1 MITMLNPVSPR
12 REGEIAA
19 APRISSVG
27 GQLVG
32 LLHNGKHG
40 GEEILIGIRDHLQ
53 EQIHDVTFEYRRKP
67 HAAAPASFM
76 PALFGRWKA
85 AIVAIGDCGS
95 CSSWSVYDSIELEKA
110 GIPTVL
116 IVSRPFVAMNRIE
129 AKRLLMP
136 SLSMIVVEHPLAH
149 RPADELKAKGAAVA
163 DEALKMLTGG
173 AAGSVVSLV
182 PGRVAINS

>member
-1 MITMLNPVSPR
+1 MIRMLNPVSPR
-12 REGEIAA
+12 REGEIKPAN
-19 APRISSVG
+19 RISSIE

-40 GEEILIGIRDHLQ
+40 GEELLIGIRDRLLEHMPK
-53 EQIHDVTFEYRRKP
+53 INFEYRRKP
-67 HAAAPASFM
+67 HAAAPANFLPSV
-76 PALFGRWKA
+76 FGRWKA
-85 AIVAIGDCGS
+85 AVVAVGDCGS

-116 IVSRPFVAMNRIE
+116 IVSRPFVAMNHIE

-149 RPADELKAKGAAVA
+149 RPAAELQAKGAAVA
-163 DEALKMLTGG
+163 DDVLKLLTGG
-173 AAGSVVSLV
+173 SGSVVSLI
-182 PGRVAINS
+182 PSRAAANA